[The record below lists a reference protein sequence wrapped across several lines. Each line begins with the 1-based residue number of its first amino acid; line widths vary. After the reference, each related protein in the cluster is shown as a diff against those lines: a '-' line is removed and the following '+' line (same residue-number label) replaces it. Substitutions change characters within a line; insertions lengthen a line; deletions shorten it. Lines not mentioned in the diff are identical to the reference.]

1 MADMQPGSPLRTHPV
16 PRKNSGKRHPLNG
29 YPHKRR
35 RRRRYAPTH
44 DAIRKALERVLR
56 PYDVWKAY
64 VYGSY
69 ARGDQTPESDIDL
82 RFLCGDNITYGGL
95 YRISNKLEKTLS
107 TEVDILACKP
117 EKLRPSFY
125 DSIKDDE
132 VLLYTVSRS

>member
-1 MADMQPGSPLRTHPV
+1 M
-16 PRKNSGKRHPLNG
+16 
-29 YPHKRR
+29 
-35 RRRRYAPTH
+35 PTH

-56 PYDVWKAY
+56 PYDVREAY

-82 RFLCGDNITYGGL
+82 RFLCGDNITYGDL
-95 YRISNKLEKTLS
+95 YRISRQLKKALGTD
-107 TEVDILACKP
+107 VDILTCKP

-132 VLLYTVSRS
+132 VMLYAAIRS